1 MPFDGAVQHV
11 SNSDGRTRVGKH
23 RTMTTNRRLHSLL
36 TAASLLVVLLVGAVV
51 ANAASR
57 SPGARTSAARVAKSV
72 RLVQRSFTLNRPDQ
86 KERLTVGCPGRSRPL
101 GGGMNSYPP
110 PSANGEGVYPHSYER
125 LGVQGGWHV
134 TAVLYDPDHRSTQPR
149 DVTLQVTC
157 GPRLGHVTPP
167 HKTKYVK
174 PGSTRTAV
182 ATCPGR
188 RHLFAGG
195 FQRTD
200 FISRGGNYVLE
211 SRAIS
216 SKSWKVVAHAFGEF
230 GGQITAIAYCT
241 RSKRPLLTA
250 VEANTPL
257 GPGLGT
263 ATTSTCPPGTR
274 MTSGGFSSNGSTSVF
289 LTNGMI
295 NGDGTWSA
303 SGFHWGSGATLTAYG
318 YCMRA

>member
-1 MPFDGAVQHV
+1 
-11 SNSDGRTRVGKH
+11 
-23 RTMTTNRRLHSLL
+23 MTPKRRLHSLL
-36 TAASLLVVLLVGAVV
+36 AAASLLAVLLLGAVV
-51 ANAASR
+51 SGAAGS
-57 SPGARTSAARVAKSV
+57 GARATKGGVAKHV
-72 RLVQRSFTLNRPDQ
+72 RMAEQTFRLTRPDQ
-86 KERLTVGCPGRSRPL
+86 KERLVARCPGRSRPL
-101 GGGMNSYPP
+101 GGGIYSYPP
-110 PSANGEGVYPHSYER
+110 PSSNGEGVYPHSYER
-125 LGVQGGWHV
+125 VGVQQGWHV
-134 TAVLYDPDHRSTQPR
+134 TAVLYDPDHSTTQPR

-167 HKTKYVK
+167 HRTKYVK
-174 PGSTRTAV
+174 PGRTRTVV

-200 FISRGGNYVLE
+200 FVSRGGNYVLE

-216 SKSWKVVAHAFGEF
+216 STSWKVVAHAFGEF
-230 GGQITAIAYCT
+230 GGEITAIAYCT

-250 VEANTPL
+250 VEATAPL

-263 ATTSTCPPGTR
+263 ATTPTCPPGTR

-289 LTNGMI
+289 LTNGVL

-303 SGFHWGSGATLTAYG
+303 AGFNWGSGTALTAYG
-318 YCMRA
+318 YCLRA

>member
-1 MPFDGAVQHV
+1 
-11 SNSDGRTRVGKH
+11 
-23 RTMTTNRRLHSLL
+23 MTAKRRFHPLL
-36 TAASLLVVLLVGAVV
+36 PAAGLLGVLLLGFVGSAIG
-51 ANAASR
+51 SS

-72 RLVQRSFTLNRPDQ
+72 RVAERTFQLTRPDQ
-86 KERLTVGCPGRSRPL
+86 KQRLTVGCPGRSRPL

-110 PSANGEGVYPHSYER
+110 PSSDGEGVYPHSYER

-167 HKTKYVK
+167 HRTKYVK
-174 PGSTRTAV
+174 PGRTRTVV

-216 SKSWKVVAHAFGEF
+216 SKSWKVMAHAFGQF

-250 VEANTPL
+250 VEASTPL
-257 GPGLGT
+257 GAGLGT
-263 ATTSTCPPGTR
+263 ATTPTCPPGTR

-289 LTNGMI
+289 LTNGML

-303 SGFHWGSGATLTAYG
+303 SGFNWGSGATLTAYG
-318 YCMRA
+318 YCLRA

>member
-1 MPFDGAVQHV
+1 M
-11 SNSDGRTRVGKH
+11 TGK
-23 RTMTTNRRLHSLL
+23 RRFHPLL
-36 TAASLLVVLLVGAVV
+36 PAAGLLGVLLLVSV
-51 ANAASR
+51 ASARGS
-57 SPGARTSAARVAKSV
+57 SPGEQASAARVAKSV
-72 RLVQRSFTLNRPDQ
+72 RVAERTFRLTRPDQ
-86 KERLTVGCPGRSRPL
+86 KQRLTVGCPGRSRPL

-110 PSANGEGVYPHSYER
+110 PSSDGEGVYPHSYER

-134 TAVLYDPDHRSTQPR
+134 TAVLFDPDHRSTQPR

-167 HKTKYVK
+167 HTTKYVK
-174 PGSTRTAV
+174 PGRTRTAI

-241 RSKRPLLTA
+241 RSKRPLLSA
-250 VEANTPL
+250 VEATIPL

-263 ATTSTCPPGTR
+263 ATTPTCPPGTR

-289 LTNGMI
+289 LTNGML

-303 SGFHWGSGATLTAYG
+303 SGYNWGSGAALTAYG
-318 YCMRA
+318 YCLRA